1 MPDMRTVLVTG
12 AAGGIGRAVCD
23 LYLAEGM
30 QVVAADLVD
39 PAPNYVASDNLVTV
53 AADVTDETQVE
64 QLMQHAQT
72 RFGKLDVLVCCAA
85 IIVPQAYGQIT
96 AASWDKVFA
105 VNTKGSFLCAQAAA
119 RIMERQGDGSIVIV
133 SSVAGRRMSVSNGAH
148 YTASKY
154 ALIGMTRHLA
164 HELGATGVRINCVCP
179 GSTATR
185 ATLEDY
191 GPEALSRIVAGI
203 PVGRLAEPVDIAN
216 VIHFVAS
223 AGARH
228 MHGAIVDVNGGQ
240 Y

>member
-1 MPDMRTVLVTG
+1 MRDVRTILVTG
-12 AAGGIGRAVCD
+12 AGGGIGSAVCD

-30 QVVAADLVD
+30 NVVAADLID
-39 PAPNYVASDNLVTV
+39 PAPKYIVSDNLMTV
-53 AADVTDETQVE
+53 AVDVTDEDQVDR
-64 QLMQHAQT
+64 LVASVVAK
-72 RFGKLDVLVCCAA
+72 FGGLDVLVCCAA
-85 IIVPQAYGQIT
+85 IIVPEPYAQIT
-96 AASWDKVFA
+96 AASWDRVFS

-119 RIMERQGDGSIVIV
+119 RSMERQRDGAIVVV

-164 HELGATGVRINCVCP
+164 YELGPTGVRINCVCP

-185 ATLEDY
+185 ATVEDY
-191 GPEALSRIVAGI
+191 GADALARIVAGI
-203 PVGRLAEPVDIAN
+203 PVGRLAEPADIAH

-223 AGARH
+223 PAARH